1 MIKPMPHPPIAKEK
15 NEYLSIHQDTRIDPY
30 YWLNDPENKEVI
42 DYLNAENSYTEQVFS
57 PIADLRETLFQEM
70 KNRIKEND
78 SSVPYFNGKDWF
90 YTQFVK
96 DGEYPIYCRKRDNL
110 DSPEEILIDGNEL
123 GKGKDYFHIGGLSL
137 SDNDQYLAVAT
148 DEVSRRNY
156 RVQFL
161 NLQTGEYLADSIENT
176 EGGSYAWS
184 SDSRHFFYLKRDPQ
198 TLLASKVY
206 RHQLGDDS
214 TNDVLVY
221 EEKDPQF
228 YMGLYRSKS
237 KKYIYHLSSQQGVSS
252 EYRILDAS
260 SPLENFTVFQERI
273 NGLEY
278 FIEHQNDHFIIRCNA
293 NRAVNFQLMQCHI
306 SAEWNLKNWHPLLAH
321 RKDVLIEDFDV
332 FENFIAVE
340 EKFNGLNQIHIIS
353 NNNSKSEIIQLP
365 EAVYQVALGQN
376 AYFKS
381 EQVRYNYTSLT
392 SPNSVFDFNTRTG
405 ESQLLKVETV
415 LGSFNKS
422 DYQSERIWV
431 TARDNTQ
438 IPVSIVYKKEFKPDG
453 KNPLLLYAY
462 GSYGHSIDPYFSSS
476 RLSLLDRGF
485 SFAIAHVRGGQ
496 EMGRHWYEEGKMMKK
511 KNTFFDFID
520 CSKYLIEKKYVA
532 ADALFAQGGSAG
544 GMLMGGICN
553 MAPELYKGIIAAVPF
568 VDVVTTMLDESIPLT
583 TGEWEEWGNPKNE
596 GHYHYMKSYSPYDNV
611 EAKNYPNL
619 LVTTGLHDSQV
630 QYWEPAKWVAKLR
643 KLKTDNHILLLDCD
657 MTAGHGG
664 ASGRFNRFKDIAKE
678 YAFLIGL
685 QNRLFLNNKTV

>member
-1 MIKPMPHPPIAKEK
+1 MIKNIPNPPIATEK
-15 NEYLSIHQDTRIDPY
+15 IELLTIHGDTRIDPY
-30 YWLNDPENKEVI
+30 YWLNDPGNKEVI
-42 DYLNAENSYTEQVFS
+42 DYLNAENTYTEKAFS
-57 PIADLRETLFQEM
+57 PISDLKESLFQEM
-70 KNRIKEND
+70 KNRIEEDD

-90 YTQFVK
+90 YTKFVK
-96 DGEYPIYCRKRDNL
+96 GGEYPIYCRKRNNL
-110 DSPEEILIDGNEL
+110 ESPEEILIDGNQL
-123 GKGKDYFHIGGLSL
+123 GKDKDYFHIGGLSL
-137 SDNDQYLAVAT
+137 SDNDKYLAIAT
-148 DEVSRRNY
+148 DELSRRNY
-156 RVQFL
+156 QVKFL
-161 NLQTGEYLADSIENT
+161 HLETGEYFPETIENT

-184 SDSRHFFYLKRDPQ
+184 ADSDFFFYLKRDNQ
-198 TLLASKVY
+198 TLLASQVF
-206 RHQLGDDS
+206 RHRLGEDPK
-214 TNDVLVY
+214 NDVMVY

-237 KKYIYHLSSQQGVSS
+237 KKYIYNLSSQQGIAS
-252 EYRILDAS
+252 EYRILEAS
-260 SPLENFTVFQERI
+260 QPLEEFKVFQERMD
-273 NGLEY
+273 GLEY
-278 FIEHQNDHFIIRCNA
+278 FLEHQNNHFIIRCNA
-293 NRAVNFQLMQCHI
+293 NQAVNFQLMQCHI
-306 SAEWNLKNWHPLLAH
+306 QEDWNLKNWHPLLTH
-321 RKDVLIEDFDV
+321 KKDVLMEDFEV
-332 FENFIAVE
+332 FEEFIAIE

-353 NNNSKSEIIQLP
+353 NDNRKSEIIQMP
-365 EAVYQVALGQN
+365 EAVYQVSLGQN
-376 AYFKS
+376 AHYQSKKI
-381 EQVRYNYTSLT
+381 RYNYTSLT
-392 SPNSVFDFNTRTG
+392 SPNSVFDFDTNTS
-405 ESQLLKVETV
+405 ESTLLKEELV
-415 LGSFNKS
+415 LGTFDRNN
-422 DYQSERIWV
+422 YQSERIWV

-438 IPVSIVYKKEFKPDG
+438 IPVSLVYKKEFKPNG

-511 KNTFFDFID
+511 KNTFYDFID
-520 CSKYLIEKKYVA
+520 CSQFLIEHKYVA
-532 ADALFAQGGSAG
+532 PDALFAQGGSAG

-553 MAPELYKGIIAAVPF
+553 MAPELYKGVIAAVPF

-596 GHYHYMKSYSPYDNV
+596 EHYHYMKSYSPYDNV
-611 EAKNYPNL
+611 TAKNYPNL

-643 KLKTDNHILLLDCD
+643 KLKTDNNLLLLDCD

-685 QNRLFLNNKTV
+685 IN